1 LPIGGSGT
9 DKARFLMKVRHFLS
23 QNQDHIT
30 IQKLKRNEQ
39 LTPHDLA
46 ELERILVDE
55 AVGSAD
61 ELEHIRAE
69 EGLGLFIRSL
79 VGLDREAAKG
89 ALGEFMDGRTLSA
102 NQIEFIDLIIDH
114 LMERGVMDP
123 RRLYESPFT
132 DLDDQGVS
140 GLFPT
145 ADVKALVQ
153 VLHEVSARAAA

>member
-1 LPIGGSGT
+1 MPNSIVVANPEKLPNCNRLQSET
-9 DKARFLMKVRHFLS
+9 ERLPRRLHPWFWWQAVLRHA
-23 QNQDHIT
+23 
-30 IQKLKRNEQ
+30 
-39 LTPHDLA
+39 LA
-46 ELERILVDE
+46 G
-55 AVGSAD
+55 AVHVTEVVLRPVVA
-61 ELEHIRAE
+61 LFC
-69 EGLGLFIRSL
+69 GLAVPLRRLGIVLRH
-79 VGLDREAAKG
+79 REAAKG
-89 ALGEFMDGRTLSA
+89 ALGEFMNGRTLSA